1 MVVWMVIYRG
11 TIRKKN
17 HIQYKSKSHLSKLPG
32 NKKLNFFGE
41 PFYVLPKS

>member
-1 MVVWMVIYRG
+1 MGFTGVKIHPTHV
-11 TIRKKN
+11 
-17 HIQYKSKSHLSKLPG
+17 SKLPG